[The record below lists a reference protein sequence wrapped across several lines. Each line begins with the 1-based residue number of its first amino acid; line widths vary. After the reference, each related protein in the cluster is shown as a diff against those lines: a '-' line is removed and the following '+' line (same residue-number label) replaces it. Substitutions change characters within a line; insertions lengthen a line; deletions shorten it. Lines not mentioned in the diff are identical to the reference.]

1 MIEFQHVHKTYR
13 VAGRDIPALNPTS
26 LTIENGQVFGLIG
39 HSGAGK
45 STLLRLLLAME
56 RPTSG
61 KLMLAGQD
69 LGQISN
75 AQIPFLRRQIGVVF
89 QNHQLLFDRTV
100 FNNIALPLQILG
112 LSKAEVAKRVD
123 SALERVSLSD
133 KGELFPADL
142 STGQQQRV
150 GIARAIVHQP
160 ALLLADEPTG
170 NLDPRLA
177 AEIMGVFEDI
187 NRLGTTVLIASHD
200 LALIARMR
208 HRMLTLQRGRLIGD
222 GEAGQ

>member
-1 MIEFQHVHKTYR
+1 MIRFEQVGKRYPNGHVGLHEVSFR
-13 VAGRDIPALNPTS
+13 VHRGEILFVT
-26 LTIENGQVFGLIG
+26 G

-45 STLLRLLLAME
+45 STLLRLILAME

-61 KLMLAGQD
+61 KLLLGGQD
-69 LGQISN
+69 LARITT

-89 QNHQLLFDRTV
+89 QNHQLLNDRTV
-100 FNNIALPLQILG
+100 FDNVALPLQILG
-112 LSKAEVAKRVD
+112 LPKAEIAQRVEA
-123 SALERVSLSD
+123 ALDRVSLKEKAEDLPS
-133 KGELFPADL
+133 DL

-150 GIARAIVHQP
+150 GIARAVVHRP

-177 AEIMGVFEDI
+177 SEIMGVFEDI

-208 HRMLTLQRGRLIGD
+208 HRMITLQRGRIIAD
-222 GEAGQ
+222 REEEA

>member
-1 MIEFQHVHKTYR
+1 MIRFEQVGKRYANGHIGLHELSFHVRRGEFLFVT
-13 VAGRDIPALNPTS
+13 
-26 LTIENGQVFGLIG
+26 G

-61 KLMLAGQD
+61 KLLLAGQD
-69 LGQISN
+69 LSRITNS
-75 AQIPFLRRQIGVVF
+75 QIPFLRRQIGVVF

-100 FNNIALPLQILG
+100 FDNVALPLQILG
-112 LSKAEVAKRVD
+112 LNKREIGQRVMT
-123 SALERVSLSD
+123 ALERVSLKD
-133 KGELFPADL
+133 KALQYPADL

-150 GIARAIVHQP
+150 GIARAVVHRP

-222 GEAGQ
+222 GEASR

>member
-1 MIEFQHVHKTYR
+1 MIRFEQVGKRYPNGHTGLHELSFHVQRGEFLFVT
-13 VAGRDIPALNPTS
+13 
-26 LTIENGQVFGLIG
+26 G

-61 KLMLAGQD
+61 KLLLAGQD
-69 LGQISN
+69 LSRISN

-100 FNNIALPLQILG
+100 FDNAALPLQILG
-112 LSKAEVAKRVD
+112 LNKREIGQRVMT
-123 SALERVSLSD
+123 ALDRVSLKD
-133 KGELFPADL
+133 KALQYPADL

-150 GIARAIVHQP
+150 GIARAVVHRP

-222 GEAGQ
+222 GEAAR

>member
-1 MIEFQHVHKTYR
+1 MIRFEQVGKRYPNGHVGLHELSFRVRRGEFLFVT
-13 VAGRDIPALNPTS
+13 
-26 LTIENGQVFGLIG
+26 G

-56 RPTSG
+56 RPTTG

-112 LSKAEVAKRVD
+112 LSKPEIAKRVD
-123 SALERVSLSD
+123 SALERVALSD
-133 KGELFPADL
+133 KSDLYPGDL
-142 STGQQQRV
+142 STV
-150 GIARAIVHQP
+150 SNSASALPALSSIARPCCWPMSRPVTSTHVWLRKSWACLKTSTDWGP
-160 ALLLADEPTG
+160 AC
-170 NLDPRLA
+170 
-177 AEIMGVFEDI
+177 
-187 NRLGTTVLIASHD
+187 
-200 LALIARMR
+200 
-208 HRMLTLQRGRLIGD
+208 
-222 GEAGQ
+222 

>member
-1 MIEFQHVHKTYR
+1 MIRFEQVGKRYPNGHVGLHEISFR
-13 VAGRDIPALNPTS
+13 VPRGEIMFVT
-26 LTIENGQVFGLIG
+26 G

-61 KLMLAGQD
+61 KLLLAGQD
-69 LGQISN
+69 LSQITT

-89 QNHQLLFDRTV
+89 QNHQLLFDRSV
-100 FNNIALPLQILG
+100 FDNVALPLQILG
-112 LSKAEVAKRVD
+112 LPKPDIAKRV
-123 SALERVSLSD
+123 SAALERVSLSD
-133 KGELFPADL
+133 KAEQFPADL

-150 GIARAIVHQP
+150 GIARAVVHRP

-222 GEAGQ
+222 GEAG

>member
-1 MIEFQHVHKTYR
+1 MIRFEQVGKRYANGHVGLHELSFHVRRGEFLFVT
-13 VAGRDIPALNPTS
+13 
-26 LTIENGQVFGLIG
+26 G

-61 KLMLAGQD
+61 KLLLAGQD
-69 LGQISN
+69 LSTIST

-89 QNHQLLFDRTV
+89 QNHQLLFDRSV
-100 FNNIALPLQILG
+100 FDNVALPLQILG
-112 LSKAEVAKRVD
+112 LGREEIARRVGT
-123 SALERVSLSD
+123 ALERVSLQD
-133 KGELFPADL
+133 KAELFPADL

-177 AEIMGVFEDI
+177 AEIMAVFEDI

-208 HRMLTLQRGRLIGD
+208 HRLLTLQRGRLIGD
-222 GEAGQ
+222 GEPT

>member
-1 MIEFQHVHKTYR
+1 MIRFEQVGKRYANGHVGLHELSFRVRRGEFLFVT
-13 VAGRDIPALNPTS
+13 
-26 LTIENGQVFGLIG
+26 G

-56 RPTSG
+56 RPSTG
-61 KLMLAGQD
+61 KLLLAGQD
-69 LGQISN
+69 LSTISN

-112 LSKAEVAKRVD
+112 LSKAEIIKRVD
-123 SALERVSLSD
+123 SALERVALSD
-133 KGELFPADL
+133 KTDLYPGDL

-150 GIARAIVHQP
+150 GIARAIVHRP
-160 ALLLADEPTG
+160 ALLLADD
-170 NLDPRLA
+170 LDPRLA

-187 NRLGTTVLIASHD
+187 NRLGTSVLIASHD

-222 GEAGQ
+222 GEAGV

>member
-1 MIEFQHVHKTYR
+1 MIRFEQVGKRYANGHVGLHELSFRARRGEFLFVT
-13 VAGRDIPALNPTS
+13 
-26 LTIENGQVFGLIG
+26 G

-45 STLLRLLLAME
+45 STLLRLLLALE

-61 KLMLAGQD
+61 KLLLAGQD
-69 LGQISN
+69 LGAISN
-75 AQIPFLRRQIGVVF
+75 AQIPFVRRQIGVVF
-89 QNHQLLFDRTV
+89 QNHHLLFDRSV
-100 FNNIALPLQILG
+100 FDNVALPLRILG
-112 LSKAEVAKRVD
+112 LRREEIEQRVHT
-123 SALERVSLSD
+123 ALERVSLKD
-133 KGELFPADL
+133 MGEMLPADL
-142 STGQQQRV
+142 SSGQQQRV
-150 GIARAIVHQP
+150 GIARAVVHQP

-208 HRMLTLQRGRLIGD
+208 HRLLTLQRGRLIGD
-222 GEAGQ
+222 GEAS

>member
-1 MIEFQHVHKTYR
+1 MIRFEQVGKRYPNGHVGLHELSFRVRRGEFLFVT
-13 VAGRDIPALNPTS
+13 
-26 LTIENGQVFGLIG
+26 G

-61 KLMLAGQD
+61 KLLLAGQD

-100 FNNIALPLQILG
+100 FNNVALPLQILG

-123 SALERVSLSD
+123 SAVSKTCNVSPHIPWSD
-133 KGELFPADL
+133 FKKIYDSVAAYRADQYFWWQVAEY
-142 STGQQQRV
+142 SFDTFQIR
-150 GIARAIVHQP
+150 AR
-160 ALLLADEPTG
+160 
-170 NLDPRLA
+170 
-177 AEIMGVFEDI
+177 
-187 NRLGTTVLIASHD
+187 S
-200 LALIARMR
+200 
-208 HRMLTLQRGRLIGD
+208 RG
-222 GEAGQ
+222 

>member
-1 MIEFQHVHKTYR
+1 MIRFEQVGKRYPNGHVGLHELSFRVRRGEFLFVT
-13 VAGRDIPALNPTS
+13 
-26 LTIENGQVFGLIG
+26 G

-61 KLMLAGQD
+61 KLLLAGQD

-100 FNNIALPLQILG
+100 FNNVALPLQILG

-123 SALERVSLSD
+123 SALERVALSD
-133 KGELFPADL
+133 KTDLYPGDL

-150 GIARAIVHQP
+150 GIAAP
-160 ALLLADEPTG
+160 
-170 NLDPRLA
+170 
-177 AEIMGVFEDI
+177 
-187 NRLGTTVLIASHD
+187 SC
-200 LALIARMR
+200 IARPCCWPMNPPVTSTR
-208 HRMLTLQRGRLIGD
+208 VWRRKSWAYLKTSTVW
-222 GEAGQ
+222 APAY

>member
-1 MIEFQHVHKTYR
+1 MIRFEQVEKRYPNGHVGLHELSFRVRRGEFLFVT
-13 VAGRDIPALNPTS
+13 
-26 LTIENGQVFGLIG
+26 G

-45 STLLRLLLAME
+45 STMLRLLLAME
-56 RPTSG
+56 RPTAG
-61 KLMLAGQD
+61 KLLLAGQD
-69 LGQISN
+69 LAKIRNS
-75 AQIPFLRRQIGVVF
+75 QIPFLRRQIGVVF
-89 QNHQLLFDRTV
+89 QNHQLLFDRSV
-100 FNNIALPLQILG
+100 FANVALPLQILG
-112 LSKAEVAKRVD
+112 LPQDEINQRV
-123 SALERVSLSD
+123 SLVLERVSLKEKALQAPS
-133 KGELFPADL
+133 DL

-177 AEIMGVFEDI
+177 AEIMAVFEDI
-187 NRLGTTVLIASHD
+187 NQLGTTVLIASHD

-222 GEAGQ
+222 GEAG

>member
-1 MIEFQHVHKTYR
+1 MIRFEQVGKRYPNGHVGLHELSFQVRHGEFLFVT
-13 VAGRDIPALNPTS
+13 
-26 LTIENGQVFGLIG
+26 G

-61 KLMLAGQD
+61 RLLLAGQD
-69 LGQISN
+69 LSSITT

-89 QNHQLLFDRTV
+89 QNHQLLFDRSV
-100 FNNIALPLQILG
+100 FDNVALPLRILG
-112 LSKAEVAKRVD
+112 LGKDEIARRTLI
-123 SALERVSLSD
+123 ALERVSLQD
-133 KGELFPADL
+133 KVEGFPSDL

-150 GIARAIVHQP
+150 GIARAVVHQP

-208 HRMLTLQRGRLIGD
+208 HRLLTLQRGRLISD
-222 GEAGQ
+222 GEAA

>member
-1 MIEFQHVHKTYR
+1 MIRFEKVAKRYPNGHVGLHELSVHVRRGEFLFVT
-13 VAGRDIPALNPTS
+13 
-26 LTIENGQVFGLIG
+26 G

-45 STLLRLLLAME
+45 TTLLRLLLAME

-61 KLMLAGQD
+61 KLLLAGQD
-69 LGQISN
+69 LAKIRNS
-75 AQIPFLRRQIGVVF
+75 QIPFLRRQIGVVF
-89 QNHQLLFDRTV
+89 QNHQLLFDRSV
-100 FNNIALPLQILG
+100 FDNVALPLQIMG
-112 LSKAEVAKRVD
+112 LTQDEINA
-123 SALERVSLSD
+123 RVSLALQHVSLKD
-133 KGELFPADL
+133 KAMQSPADL

-187 NRLGTTVLIASHD
+187 NRMGTTVMIASHD
-200 LALIARMR
+200 LPLIARMR
-208 HRMLTLQRGRLIGD
+208 QRMLTLQRGRLIGD
-222 GEAGQ
+222 GDSGA

>member
-1 MIEFQHVHKTYR
+1 MIRFEQVAKRYPNGHVGLHELSFKVRRGEFLFVT
-13 VAGRDIPALNPTS
+13 
-26 LTIENGQVFGLIG
+26 G

-56 RPTSG
+56 RPSNG
-61 KLMLAGQD
+61 KLLLAGQD
-69 LGQISN
+69 LATITN
-75 AQIPFLRRQIGVVF
+75 AQIPYLRRQIGVVF
-89 QNHQLLFDRTV
+89 QNHRLLLDRNV
-100 FNNIALPLQILG
+100 FANIALPLQILG
-112 LSKAEVAKRVD
+112 LDKQEIADRVGV
-123 SALERVSLSD
+123 ALERVSLGD
-133 KGELFPADL
+133 KALQFPDDL

-150 GIARAIVHQP
+150 GIARAIVHRP

-222 GEAGQ
+222 GEAN